1 MGYEKSKLI
10 FSYTV
15 SNNHMLQ
22 ILYHVQSLLVVYDT
36 VLQLNTAQMSL
47 VCDTSKVETN

>member
-1 MGYEKSKLI
+1 MGYEKNKLI
-10 FSYTV
+10 FSYTI

-22 ILYHVQSLLVVYDT
+22 LLHHVQSLLVVHDT
-36 VLQLNTAQMSL
+36 VLQLNIAQMSL